1 VAGHEDVL
9 GEWRYSST
17 HS

>member
-1 VAGHEDVL
+1 MG
-9 GEWRYSST
+9 GNYSST